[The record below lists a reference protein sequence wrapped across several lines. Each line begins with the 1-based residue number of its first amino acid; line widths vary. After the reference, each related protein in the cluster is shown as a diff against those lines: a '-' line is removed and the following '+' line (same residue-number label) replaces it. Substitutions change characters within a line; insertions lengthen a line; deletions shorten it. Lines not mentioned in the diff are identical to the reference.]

1 MLSFNVAQ
9 LLKEGV
15 GSFRHHHLSG
25 ELFEIDENNP
35 GPVSVEG
42 EISFIRT
49 PRGILAQG
57 HASLAL
63 VRTCRRCL
71 ELLTSHT
78 ILEIE
83 EEYIPSIDI
92 ETGATLPLT
101 DEDELELVIDAH
113 HILDVTEVLR
123 QLAVVVLV
131 TPALCKSD
139 CKGLCP
145 ECGANLNYEACTC
158 NHTHLDPRLAAL
170 AALLGDRDHE

>member
-1 MLSFNVAQ
+1 
-9 LLKEGV
+9 
-15 GSFRHHHLSG
+15 
-25 ELFEIDENNP
+25 
-35 GPVSVEG
+35 
-42 EISFIRT
+42 
-49 PRGILAQG
+49 
-57 HASLAL
+57 